1 MPKSAALIWGKAD
14 AMLFAA
20 HNVAGGYGA
29 IHIVKNV
36 SFELDA
42 GETLAV
48 LGRNGMGK
56 TTLLRTLVGLA
67 DRFAGEIRVDAR
79 PLPPRQPRALARLGI
94 TYVPDDRGVFA
105 RLTVAENIRLARLAA
120 YAPSELDVY
129 ALFPDLKRPA
139 LQPAGTLSGGQ
150 QQQLAIARALAT
162 SPRLLI
168 VDELSQGLQP
178 SIVEDLA
185 QALIEVR
192 QRSRLALILVDQNPK
207 LAMRICDKVMV
218 MQRGEVVAAGPSAT
232 LGSDER
238 FMDLL
243 IV

>member
-1 MPKSAALIWGKAD
+1 
-14 AMLFAA
+14 MLFSAREI
-20 HNVAGGYGA
+20 AGGYGA
-29 IHIVKNV
+29 IHIVKNI
-36 SFELDA
+36 SFDLAA

-67 DRFAGEIRVDAR
+67 DRFTGEVKVDEH
-79 PLPPRQPRALARLGI
+79 PLPARNPRALARLGI

-105 RLTVAENIRLARLAA
+105 RLTIAENIRLARLCA
-120 YAPSELDVY
+120 YAGGEVDVY
-129 ALFPDLKRPA
+129 GLFPDLQRHA
-139 LQPAGTLSGGQ
+139 HQPAGTLSGGQ

-162 SPRLLI
+162 RPRLLI

-185 QALIEVR
+185 QALIAVTR
-192 QRSRLALILVDQNPK
+192 QSKLALILVDQNPK

-218 MQRGEVVAAGPSAT
+218 MQRGDVVAAGSSAT
-232 LGSDER
+232 LGTEER
-238 FMDLL
+238 FLDLL